1 MNNSEVIATQL
12 SATSRALYLNVFWKN
27 TERGFGRF
35 ASYLL
40 CPLNELY
47 LILIRSYAW
56 EEACFKAINV
66 KMH

>member
-47 LILIRSYAW
+47 LILIRSYA
-56 EEACFKAINV
+56 
-66 KMH
+66 